1 MRKKN
6 VSLTLGHFGGG
17 PEEEEGDRE
26 ERLDAAVF
34 GFLLCAPTDGSVS
47 PYTPRR
53 RLLGA

>member
-1 MRKKN
+1 VRKKN